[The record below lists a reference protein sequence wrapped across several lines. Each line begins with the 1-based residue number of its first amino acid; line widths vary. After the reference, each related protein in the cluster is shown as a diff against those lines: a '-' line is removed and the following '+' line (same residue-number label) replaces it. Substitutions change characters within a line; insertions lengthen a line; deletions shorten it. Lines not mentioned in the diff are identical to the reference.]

1 MASADRVSAVAPR
14 GLTQGDSTPGIVREV
29 AFATDRALHV
39 RGRVNGGVVSGWHHH
54 GDREVLGY
62 VVRGRLR
69 FEFGPGGAKS
79 TEVEGEGGFFHVPV
93 GLVHRDVNLPDEL
106 QEFVTCIRRRS
117 RPLVNLDGPSPPE
130 AGYIPAMIVAARWR
144 SRSRT
149 VILPFYELT
158 VSLSR
163 QRIGLARSASAPAS
177 RVTLAARRSPG
188 PAGRTR
194 DRIPDG
200 FGH

>member
-1 MASADRVSAVAPR
+1 MTAAEAAEGERQVSPDYAITPMAIPTLMAVYPAGMGFAALFALFALVGTKPRRRGSSECVSLASGGTSVASADRVSAVAPR

-79 TEVEGEGGFFHVPV
+79 TEVEEGGFFHVPV
-93 GLVHRDVNLPDEL
+93 GLVHRDVNPLDEP
-106 QEFVTCIRRRS
+106 QEFVIAFVGEG
-117 RPLVNLDGPSPPE
+117 PLVVNLDGPE
-130 AGYIPAMIVAARWR
+130 PA
-144 SRSRT
+144 
-149 VILPFYELT
+149 
-158 VSLSR
+158 
-163 QRIGLARSASAPAS
+163 
-177 RVTLAARRSPG
+177 
-188 PAGRTR
+188 
-194 DRIPDG
+194 
-200 FGH
+200 